1 MACRI
6 TFWQILGPA
15 FKHRAIT
22 VAPRWK
28 GRAAVNKRTI
38 ALLSLAAIVLLLTAF
53 VGFGPAFATQL
64 RTCQSAT
71 NNPYATNCLS
81 SASGA
86 VVIGFVLYLAG
97 ALAALVAWIMGLIT
111 TVHLRRWGW
120 FVAVLLISPLGSL
133 LYGLAGPTQRKA

>member
-1 MACRI
+1 M
-6 TFWQILGPA
+6 T
-15 FKHRAIT
+15 
-22 VAPRWK
+22 
-28 GRAAVNKRTI
+28 KRTI
-38 ALLSLAAIVLLLTAF
+38 ALLSLAAIVLLLSAF

-64 RTCQSAT
+64 RSCQSAT

-97 ALAALVAWIMGLIT
+97 VLAALVAWILGLIT
-111 TVHLRRWGW
+111 TARMRRWGW

-133 LYGLAGPTQRKA
+133 LYGLAGPTQRTA